1 MKLIQPTAEI
11 YVQEGMDHTQALART
26 THLAISA
33 HQDDVEIMAAE
44 PILTCFQQPDLWFG
58 AVILTDGRG
67 SPRTGL
73 YSSYSDGEMCTV
85 RRKEQRKAAFVGEY
99 SILVQLNYPSA
110 IVKESKNKNPVND
123 LKTLLTHMHPR
134 FVYTHNLADKHDTHV
149 STSLRVIEA
158 IRGLPIKTRPEKLY
172 GCEVWRSL
180 DWLLDEDKVIF
191 ELSDHENLQASL
203 LGVFDSQITGGKRY
217 DLATLG
223 RRKENATFFESH
235 ELDASTGI
243 SFGIDLTPLIQN
255 ETLAVEDFILAKIDA
270 FKKDVNDRITRNC

>member
-1 MKLIQPTAEI
+1 MKLSQPTADV
-11 YVQEGMDHTQALART
+11 YVPDDIDTKLAFSRT

-58 AVILTDGRG
+58 AVIMTDGRG

-73 YSSYSDGEMCTV
+73 YSSYSDDEMCTV
-85 RRKEQRKAAFVGEY
+85 RRKEQKKAAFVGEY
-99 SILVQLNYPSA
+99 GVLVQLNYPSA
-110 IVKESKNKNPVND
+110 AIKDNQNSQPVAD
-123 LKTLLTHMHPR
+123 LITLLTAMHPR

-158 IRGLPIKTRPEKLY
+158 IRGLPIAERPEKLF

-180 DWLLDEDKVIF
+180 DWLLDSEKVIF
-191 ELSDHENLQASL
+191 ELNEHENLQTSL

-217 DLATLG
+217 DLASMG
-223 RRKENATFFESH
+223 RRKGNATYFESH
-235 ELDASTGI
+235 ELDAATGI
-243 SFGIDLTPLIQN
+243 SFGMDLTPLIKN
-255 ETLAVEDFILAKIDA
+255 GMLRVEEFVLAKIDG
-270 FKKDVNDRITRNC
+270 FKKDVSDRITKFR